1 MAFVKVKVDALEQQK
16 KEYEKAIK
24 SLDGALEQ
32 IKKVNASL
40 GTDAMLEG
48 VRTSLTKLAVSLE
61 TRQGTLLVMIKALEQ
76 SGTKYRTA
84 QKKAV
89 TRSNQFRAHHR
100 DFYGNPVVVTVVAG
114 GAGAMAGAAADAG
127 VRPAV
132 YTERGTSTTVSQVS
146 ERARNTAQVC
156 LLPIGQRQQPDRLL
170 QLPQKVLGLQT
181 SLFPRSQFQMH
192 WEQKMVR
199 IQILA
204 HI

>member
-76 SGTKYRTA
+76 STQELILLASEKSSD
-84 QKKAV
+84 KKQSV
-89 TRSNQFRAHHR
+89 PRPPQGFLWKSGGCNGSCGRSRGDGRCGGRRRGPSRCIHR
-100 DFYGNPVVVTVVAG
+100 KRHQYN
-114 GAGAMAGAAADAG
+114 
-127 VRPAV
+127 
-132 YTERGTSTTVSQVS
+132 
-146 ERARNTAQVC
+146 
-156 LLPIGQRQQPDRLL
+156 
-170 QLPQKVLGLQT
+170 
-181 SLFPRSQFQMH
+181 SLSG
-192 WEQKMVR
+192 K
-199 IQILA
+199 
-204 HI
+204 

>member
-89 TRSNQFRAHHR
+89 TRSNQFRA
-100 DFYGNPVVVTVVAG
+100 
-114 GAGAMAGAAADAG
+114 
-127 VRPAV
+127 
-132 YTERGTSTTVSQVS
+132 Q
-146 ERARNTAQVC
+146 
-156 LLPIGQRQQPDRLL
+156 
-170 QLPQKVLGLQT
+170 
-181 SLFPRSQFQMH
+181 
-192 WEQKMVR
+192 
-199 IQILA
+199 
-204 HI
+204 